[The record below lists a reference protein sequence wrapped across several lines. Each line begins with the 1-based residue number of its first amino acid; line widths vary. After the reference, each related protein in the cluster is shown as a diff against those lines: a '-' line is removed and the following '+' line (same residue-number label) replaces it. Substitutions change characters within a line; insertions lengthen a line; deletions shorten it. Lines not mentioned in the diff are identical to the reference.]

1 MLDRRAKRIVWA
13 FLLGVIVAEGLAIFL
28 SFHAKADP
36 FAALMR
42 FTLAVPGTPAAWA
55 LAALVTVLYVAFT
68 AAGSAVLRT
77 HLLRPSRWRPYAAMV
92 AAVVPMALISGFFEE
107 AFFRKTL
114 MDIAQHRGAA
124 IGMQIAVSA
133 LAFGAVHA
141 VWGAMGGSLRGALGA
156 MLTTAA
162 LGAALAAVYV
172 AGGRSIAP
180 CIAAHIAINLLIE
193 PWLIITAASGSWT
206 RSRPALPPIRAT
218 P

>member
-1 MLDRRAKRIVWA
+1 MLDKRAKRIVWA
-13 FLLGVIVAEGLAIFL
+13 FLLGVIVAEGSAILL
-28 SFHAKADP
+28 SFHAKAD
-36 FAALMR
+36 L
-42 FTLAVPGTPAAWA
+42 
-55 LAALVTVLYVAFT
+55 LAALIRFAFAAPGTFAAWSLAALITVLYVAFA

-92 AAVVPMALISGFFEE
+92 AAAVPMALISGFFEE

-114 MDIAQHRGAA
+114 MDVAQHRGAA
-124 IGMQIAVSA
+124 IGVQIAVSA

-156 MLTTAA
+156 MLATSA
-162 LGAALAAVYV
+162 LGAALAAVYAV
-172 AGGRSIAP
+172 GGRSIAP

-193 PWLIITAASGSWT
+193 PWLIITAATRSWT
-206 RSRPALPPIRAT
+206 RSRPASPPMCAT

>member
-1 MLDRRAKRIVWA
+1 MLDKRAKRIVWT

-42 FTLAVPGTPAAWA
+42 FTLAVPGTPTAWA

-92 AAVVPMALISGFFEE
+92 AAAVPMALISGFFEE

-114 MDIAQHRGAA
+114 MDVAQHRGAA
-124 IGMQIAVSA
+124 IGVQIAVSA

-156 MLTTAA
+156 MLATSA
-162 LGAALAAVYV
+162 LGAALAAVYIV
-172 AGGRSIAP
+172 GGRSIAP

-193 PWLIITAASGSWT
+193 PWLIITAATRSWT
-206 RSRPALPPIRAT
+206 RSRPPSPPMCAT